1 MNANIRKNFENEIL
15 KLNEKLTSMG
25 NITIEMYKSTVK
37 ALKENDKE
45 LALKII
51 KKDSVINELNDE
63 INNEAV
69 ILIAKQSPV
78 AIDLRTIITIIKIST
93 EIERIADYTKN
104 ISNYILAFNTSNC
117 EGIQSLNNEF
127 IKAIS
132 ILTNMINKTMDS
144 YENES
149 LEDAKV
155 AATLDDEIDNIYK
168 SNLKKFVQGIKKTEN
183 EQEIDQ
189 YLQAIM
195 VNKHLERAGDHVT
208 NIVEEVMYYI
218 KGKRYRL

>member
-149 LEDAKV
+149 LEDAKI